1 MAGVKPSFHRCSLAS
16 LLAAAALLLV
26 TACGDP
32 EVGEECDD
40 AGSSTECE
48 DGAICTNEAG
58 KAICRAHCVEQ
69 EECPPGFSCNGVSGT
84 NVKSCQPGD

>member
-1 MAGVKPSFHRCSLAS
+1 MTLPIRRGALAS
-16 LLAAAALLLV
+16 VLSPVALLLV

-48 DGAICTNEAG
+48 HGAICTNEDG
-58 KAICRAHCVEQ
+58 RAICRASCLEQ
-69 EECPPGFSCNGVSGT
+69 EDCPPGYACNGVSGT
-84 NVKSCQPGD
+84 NLKSCQPS